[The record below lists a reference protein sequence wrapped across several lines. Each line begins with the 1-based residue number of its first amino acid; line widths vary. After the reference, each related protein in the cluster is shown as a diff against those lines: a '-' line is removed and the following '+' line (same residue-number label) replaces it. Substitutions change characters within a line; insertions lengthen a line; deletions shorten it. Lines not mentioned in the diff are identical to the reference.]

1 MYGLEE
7 ERIIALFMEQQW
19 SETTGEQQG
28 LKYQDANIRQEIL
41 RATKE
46 MGFEVMTPIQEQAI
60 PILLEGKDIIG
71 QAQTG
76 TGKTAAFAIPM
87 IQRIDPEVRRPQGI
101 ILCPTRELAIQA
113 AEEIRKLADDS
124 NKAAGEIKNNVAVIS
139 AQTASSVESAKEA
152 ESMVAIQE
160 QAVSQVIEV
169 FEGMNNQI
177 KTLFTNLKEIAENAE
192 SVDKDRN
199 DTLDAVENISAIIE
213 ETASGSALVREM
225 ANELLSSVDK
235 LSQTAQNLNEDM
247 DGLKAEIAVFKI
259 N

>member
-1 MYGLEE
+1 M
-7 ERIIALFMEQQW
+7 
-19 SETTGEQQG
+19 
-28 LKYQDANIRQEIL
+28 
-41 RATKE
+41 
-46 MGFEVMTPIQEQAI
+46 
-60 PILLEGKDIIG
+60 
-71 QAQTG
+71 
-76 TGKTAAFAIPM
+76 
-87 IQRIDPEVRRPQGI
+87 
-101 ILCPTRELAIQA
+101 
-113 AEEIRKLADDS
+113 
-124 NKAAGEIKNNVAVIS
+124 AVIS

>member
-1 MYGLEE
+1 MIKQGTEIVEVLSDKAKQTSDITA
-7 ERIIALFMEQQW
+7 RVGTSIAALKEQ
-19 SETTGEQQG
+19 SETINDFVQTISDISKQTNLLSLNASIEAARAGEAG
-28 LKYQDANIRQEIL
+28 R
-41 RATKE
+41 
-46 MGFEVMTPIQEQAI
+46 GFAV
-60 PILLEGKDIIG
+60 
-71 QAQTG
+71 
-76 TGKTAAFAIPM
+76 
-87 IQRIDPEVRRPQGI
+87 V
-101 ILCPTRELAIQA
+101 

-213 ETASGSALVREM
+213 ETASGSALVRER